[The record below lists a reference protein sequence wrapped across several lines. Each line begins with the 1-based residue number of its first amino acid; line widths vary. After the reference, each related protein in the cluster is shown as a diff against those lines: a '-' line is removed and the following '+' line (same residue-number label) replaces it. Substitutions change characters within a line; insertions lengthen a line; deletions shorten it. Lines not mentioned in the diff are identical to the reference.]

1 MAANWFQNIL
11 SRVGGQPKQSQDV
24 GAPSP
29 FFGVPT
35 PLQTWSRMT
44 GGNVRDQ
51 GLGRDFANT
60 YGNDLT
66 QSSGDRLNAQMW
78 GKPLMA
84 SAQDSPESGDPNEHP
99 SQLRPSGATVTRFG
113 AAPSSAR
120 GAANFGYSGDTASGA
135 RGTIGMGVRQGS
147 LEGVKAM
154 LGTGLSKRPL
164 MPRHEIND
172 ERAEAKANG
181 MTLHQYRNQ
190 S

>member
-11 SRVGGQPKQSQDV
+11 SRVGGQQGNSSS
-24 GAPSP
+24 G
-29 FFGVPT
+29 FMGTNIPT
-35 PLQTWSRMT
+35 LPQFVSGLFSGGGESRA
-44 GGNVRDQ
+44 
-51 GLGRDFANT
+51 RDFANT

-66 QSSGDRLNAQMW
+66 QSSGDRLDAQMW

-135 RGTIGMGVRQGS
+135 RGTIGMGVRQGT
-147 LEGVKAM
+147 LEGVQAM